1 LAGVAPIADQSGK
14 REGVRVVWGGRP
26 AVRRAL
32 YLAALSA
39 ATHNPGMKVFY
50 QRLIAKG
57 KAAKQA
63 LIAVARKLIV
73 LANTLIA
80 EDRTWQPSPP
90 KLA

>member
-1 LAGVAPIADQSGK
+1 
-14 REGVRVVWGGRP
+14 
-26 AVRRAL
+26 
-32 YLAALSA
+32 
-39 ATHNPGMKVFY
+39 MKVFY

-90 KLA
+90 KLT